1 MTALVGIGWAALLL
15 IAVLGIYATWGNAQ
29 LVAMFP
35 EGRRWWMPW
44 TRLVSLGVFAAVVL
58 FHPFGALSW

>member
-1 MTALVGIGWAALLL
+1 MTALLAIAWAALVLL
-15 IAVLGIYATWGNAQ
+15 AMAGIYVTWGNAQ

-44 TRLVSLGVFAAVVL
+44 ARLASLAAFSAVIL
-58 FHPFGALSW
+58 CHPFGGAA